1 MAKKAGKSSS
11 VSVNGSLLGG
21 VSATV
26 TPKVQALDDTDWNS
40 GGYGE
45 YLKGVIDCD
54 ITVDY
59 LYNVGTA
66 PITLLKL
73 LDQTV
78 DTVPNVVIT
87 LATGAAWTFPTFFVE
102 TAPTSTQVRDLV
114 KGSFTGRASGTFTPP
129 AG

>member
-1 MAKKAGKSSS
+1 MSKKAGKSSS
-11 VSVNGSLLGG
+11 VSVNGTLLGG

-26 TPKVQALDDTDWNS
+26 TPRVQKLDDTDWNS
-40 GGYGE
+40 GGVGE
-45 YLKGVIDCD
+45 YLKGVVDCD
-54 ITVDY
+54 VQCDY

-66 PITLLKL
+66 PVTLLKL

-87 LATGAAWTFPTFFVE
+87 LASGAFWSFPTFFVE

-114 KGSFTGRASGTFTPP
+114 KGSFTGCSSGTFTPP
-129 AG
+129 VG